1 MTIRR
6 MALKSSADLAAGQPG
21 RASFHSCLLVRKLEM
36 VKTQL
41 AQAEIYVHEEGDID
55 GFIGLHG
62 AYIAGLFVAESESA
76 RASARS
82 CLHMSCVLRTALA
95 EGI

>member
-36 VKTQL
+36 VKAQR
-41 AQAEIYVHEEGDID
+41 AQAEIYVQEEDDSD

-62 AYIAGLFVAESESA
+62 ACSAGLFVAEAESA